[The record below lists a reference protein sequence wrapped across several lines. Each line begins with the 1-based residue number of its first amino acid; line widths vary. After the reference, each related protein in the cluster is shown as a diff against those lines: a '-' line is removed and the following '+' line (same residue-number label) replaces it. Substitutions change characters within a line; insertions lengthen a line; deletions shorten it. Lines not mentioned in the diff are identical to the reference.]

1 MESTSNQQ
9 QLTLHIPNVTSD
21 LNNTEYT
28 CVVNILLLPQEI
40 EISVNKSFIR
50 MVTMDSKSGT
60 VGASFSQCKYSA
72 IKINLAF
79 NNVMGYQWLIVR

>member
-9 QLTLHIPNVTSD
+9 QLTLHIPKVTSD

-40 EISVNKSFIR
+40 EISVNKSFILK
-50 MVTMDSKSGT
+50 VTDRIESSKNCFIT
-60 VGASFSQCKYSA
+60 IVVVVV
-72 IKINLAF
+72 IINIIIIIILLLL
-79 NNVMGYQWLIVR
+79 VSKRSE